1 MRTIRALL
9 AGAGTRRPAVLAA
22 LCGLSAL
29 ASGAQARD
37 SLGVFGTWGA
47 FRDPGVPRCYAIAM
61 ADPSTTTERASA
73 ERERQPYVAIGS
85 WPVRAERNQFHARLS
100 RQSAPGARAMLA
112 IGGAHFT
119 LAGSGSEAWSQD
131 RQMDAAIV
139 AAMRSARSM
148 RVSSRDTKGRPFV
161 DVYPLAG
168 AATAMDA
175 ATLACARG

>member
-9 AGAGTRRPAVLAA
+9 AGTGPLKPALFAALGGLAA
-22 LCGLSAL
+22 LAT
-29 ASGAQARD
+29 AAQARD
-37 SLGVFGTWGA
+37 SLGMFGTWGA
-47 FRDPGVPRCYAIAM
+47 FRDPGVPRCYAVAM
-61 ADPSTTTERASA
+61 AEPAAAERATA

-85 WPVRAERNQFHARLS
+85 WPARAERNQFHARLS
-100 RQSAPGARAMLA
+100 RQTSPGARAMLA

-119 LAGSGSEAWSQD
+119 LSGSGSEAWSQN

-148 RVSSRDTKGRPFV
+148 RISSRDTKGRPFV
-161 DVYPLAG
+161 DVYALAG